1 MFGTDQKSIA
11 AWVGGGGQSAG
22 MPSFASLGPEKLAQI
37 AQVIASLK
45 TGTVQ
50 PLGGS

>member
-1 MFGTDQKSIA
+1 MPDFS
-11 AWVGGGGQSAG
+11 QSNS
-22 MPSFASLGPEKLAQI
+22 PQQLAQI

-45 TGTVQ
+45 TNSVQ